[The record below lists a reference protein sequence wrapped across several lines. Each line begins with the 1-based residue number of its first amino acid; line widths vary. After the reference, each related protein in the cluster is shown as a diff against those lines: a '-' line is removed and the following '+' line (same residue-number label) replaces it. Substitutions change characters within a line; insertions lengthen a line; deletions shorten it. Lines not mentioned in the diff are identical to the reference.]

1 MRRNTSIK
9 HGGEGSASCPQE
21 GIQTRLTQINRDQ
34 ALPYGGAEAL
44 AVLITG
50 GARSG
55 KSRFAEKYAAH
66 IGSRGIYI
74 ATCQPYDE
82 EMKER
87 IGRHQLQREEEGF
100 SWTTIEEPL
109 QVSRLLDELSDQ
121 LANEVKELLA
131 RQEKLPVVLL
141 DCLTLWLTN
150 QMLHLEDGI
159 EECHDEK
166 NHESGIQQIEYQEI
180 ENQQIESRSARQ
192 TDGQLRKHPKT
203 EEPKT
208 KFPKTEKPTKGEG
221 RRLQKEME
229 KLEQAIERYP
239 FPLVIVT
246 NEVGD
251 GIVPAYALGRA
262 FRDEAGRLNQAVAA
276 SSSRV
281 FLVTAGIPV
290 DLKALAFKLED
301 F

>member
-1 MRRNTSIK
+1 M
-9 HGGEGSASCPQE
+9 
-21 GIQTRLTQINRDQ
+21 
-34 ALPYGGAEAL
+34 

-87 IGRHQLQREEEGF
+87 IGRHQVQREEEGF

-121 LANEVKELLA
+121 MANEVKELLA
-131 RQEKLPVVLL
+131 RQEKPPVVLL

-150 QMLHLEDGI
+150 HMLLLEDGI
-159 EECHDEK
+159 EANLD
-166 NHESGIQQIEYQEI
+166 SGVQQFENQRI
-180 ENQQIESRSARQ
+180 ENQPVFK
-192 TDGQLRKHPKT
+192 TDGKLHTHPKT
-203 EEPKT
+203 SHPQ
-208 KFPKTEKPTKGEG
+208 TEKPTKGEG
-221 RRLQKEME
+221 RRLQEEME
-229 KLEQAIERYP
+229 KLAQAVKRYP

>member
-1 MRRNTSIK
+1 V
-9 HGGEGSASCPQE
+9 
-21 GIQTRLTQINRDQ
+21 LDQ

-131 RQEKLPVVLL
+131 RQEKPPVVLL

-150 QMLHLEDGI
+150 QMLLLEDGI
-159 EECHDEK
+159 EENLD
-166 NHESGIQQIEYQEI
+166 SGVQQFENQQIEYQPAC
-180 ENQQIESRSARQ
+180 QS
-192 TDGQLRKHPKT
+192 DGKLHKHPKT
-203 EEPKT
+203 EELKTEDPKTVEPKT
-208 KFPKTEKPTKGEG
+208 KKTKSGEG
-221 RRLQKEME
+221 RRLQEEME
-229 KLEQAIERYP
+229 KLAQAIERYP

-251 GIVPAYALGRA
+251 SIVPAYALGRA